1 MNHQPRTGKPDYDP
15 IINPVDGEKV
25 DGKVSRYIRKVR
37 RVRANARRA
46 MRSGNPA
53 RRAQA
58 AKVYV
63 EAPELIRA
71 AYREDLKKKR
81 GL

>member
-1 MNHQPRTGKPDYDP
+1 MRYQPRTGKKDYEP

-25 DGKVSRYIRKVR
+25 HGDTSRYIRKVR
-37 RVRANARRA
+37 RVRNNARRG

-53 RRAQA
+53 KA
-58 AKVYV
+58 AEAARVYA

-71 AYREDLKKKR
+71 AYRQDLNKR
-81 GL
+81 ARS

>member
-1 MNHQPRTGKPDYDP
+1 MNHQPRTGKKDYDP

-25 DGKVSRYIRKVR
+25 TGENSRYIRKLR
-37 RVRANARRA
+37 RVRNNARKA
-46 MRSGNPA
+46 LRSGNPA
-53 RRAQA
+53 KRADA

-71 AYREDLKKKR
+71 AYRKDLTDRSK
-81 GL
+81 